1 MTNQQKTK
9 LKSHSE
15 SVLLAGILIGVFSL
29 ILPLPTFLLDLLIAF
44 NLIFSILLLLLV
56 LQVKRPLEF
65 SSFPGLILIYTLFRL
80 SLGLGCTRAILSQA
94 NAGKIV
100 SAFGNL
106 TIRGD
111 YVAGLLVL
119 LVLFLI
125 QFLVITKGVNRTSE
139 VIARFFLDSLPG
151 KQMAIEGELNSGLI
165 NQDEAKRR
173 REEVS
178 KEGDFYGSMEGAIK
192 FVRGEAILS
201 FILVLINLIAG
212 FAIGILQKGMG
223 YQDAFRTY
231 ALLAT
236 GLGLVLQMPALLTSS
251 TSGLIITRASARKSL
266 VSDLLSE
273 YVPHPKT
280 LILAI
285 GAILLLGVLSGF
297 SLVAFLPLLAIGGS
311 LGFFS
316 LRKKGEEHYPEEE
329 EEKEIYPES
338 KAEKSKT
345 PVEPIRIDP
354 IRIELGYGLLSLAQS
369 SSSDNLFQTIPALR
383 KEVAS
388 ELGIRLPQV
397 RVRDNLSLKPF
408 EYSIILKE
416 MELARKELF
425 TDKFLVINPG
435 DLPEIEGDD
444 TIEPAFN
451 LPAKWIDQ
459 DRKKEAEDKGYNL
472 IEPKAVLTTHLF
484 ELFKEN
490 AYELFGLQETKDLLE
505 GLKIQFPAL
514 VEEIYPGNL
523 SLVSIQKVFQG
534 LLKEKVPVKDLITIF
549 EVLAEKSTQ
558 IKEPVLLTEAVRAG
572 LKRTITRQYLDSEE
586 KMTVFTL
593 DPKLDQIF
601 SPSGDLTDFKLDL
614 KPELAGRLVN
624 ECRQK
629 TEELKSKGLKPAV
642 LLSSKTRYPFRR
654 FIGESIP
661 DLGVLSYEEI
671 VSGTRV
677 YSIGSISPENEF
689 TGEVGLK
696 KKLKP
701 ERL

>member
-1 MTNQQKTK
+1 MTNQQGKNI
-9 LKSHSE
+9 KSYSE

-94 NAGKIV
+94 NAGKII

-111 YVAGLLVL
+111 YVAGLIVL

-151 KQMAIEGELNSGLI
+151 KQIAIEGELNSGLI
-165 NQDEAKRR
+165 TQDEARRR

-178 KEGDFYGSMEGAIK
+178 REGDFYGSMEGAIK

-201 FILVLINLIAG
+201 FILILINLIAG
-212 FAIGILQKGMG
+212 FAIGILRKGMA
-223 YQDAFRTY
+223 YQDAFKTY
-231 ALLAT
+231 ALLAA
-236 GLGLVLQMPALLTSS
+236 GLGLVLQIPALLTSS
-251 TSGLIITRASARKSL
+251 TSGLIITRASAKKSL
-266 VSDLLSE
+266 ASDLLSE

-297 SLVAFLPLLAIGGS
+297 SLLAFLPLLVVGGS
-311 LGFFS
+311 LGYFS
-316 LRKKGEEHYPEEE
+316 LKKKGEEHHPEEE
-329 EEKEIYPES
+329 EEKERYPES

-459 DRKKEAEDKGYNL
+459 NRKKEAEDKGYNL

-505 GLKIQFPAL
+505 ELKIQYPAL
-514 VEEIYPGNL
+514 VEEIFPANL
-523 SLVSIQKVFQG
+523 SLVAIQKVFQS
-534 LLKEKVPVKDLITIF
+534 LLKEKVPVKDLLTIF
-549 EVLAEKSTQ
+549 EVLAEKSPQ
-558 IKEPVLLTEAVRAG
+558 VKEPVLLTEAVRAG

-586 KMTVFTL
+586 KITVFTL
-593 DPKLDQIF
+593 DQKLEQVF
-601 SPSGDLTDFKLDL
+601 SPSGELTDFKLDL
-614 KPELAGRLVN
+614 KPDLAGRLVY

-642 LLSSKTRYPFRR
+642 LLSSRARYHFRR
-654 FIGESIP
+654 FTGESIP

-677 YSIGSISPENEF
+677 YSIGSISLENEF
-689 TGEVGLK
+689 TGEKGLK
-696 KKLKP
+696 KELKP

>member
-1 MTNQQKTK
+1 MTNQQGKNI
-9 LKSHSE
+9 KSYSE

-44 NLIFSILLLLLV
+44 NLTFSILLLLLV

-94 NAGKIV
+94 NAGKII

-111 YVAGLLVL
+111 YVAGLIVL

-151 KQMAIEGELNSGLI
+151 KQIAIEGELNSGLI
-165 NQDEAKRR
+165 TQDEARRR

-178 KEGDFYGSMEGAIK
+178 REGDFYGSMEGAVK

-201 FILVLINLIAG
+201 FILILINLIAG
-212 FAIGILQKGMG
+212 FAIGILRKGMA
-223 YQDAFRTY
+223 YQDAFKTY
-231 ALLAT
+231 ALLAA
-236 GLGLVLQMPALLTSS
+236 GLGLVLQIPALLTSS
-251 TSGLIITRASARKSL
+251 TSGLIITRASAKKSL
-266 VSDLLSE
+266 ASDLLSE

-297 SLVAFLPLLAIGGS
+297 SLLAFLPLLVVGGS
-311 LGFFS
+311 LGYFS
-316 LRKKGEEHYPEEE
+316 LKKKGEEHHPEEE
-329 EEKEIYPES
+329 EEKERYPES

-459 DRKKEAEDKGYNL
+459 NRKKEAEDKGYNL

-505 GLKIQFPAL
+505 ELKIQYPAL
-514 VEEIYPGNL
+514 VEEIFPANL
-523 SLVSIQKVFQG
+523 SLVAIQKVFQS
-534 LLKEKVPVKDLITIF
+534 LLKEKVPVKDLLTIF
-549 EVLAEKSTQ
+549 EVLAEKSPQ
-558 IKEPVLLTEAVRAG
+558 VKEPVLLTEAVRAG

-586 KMTVFTL
+586 KITVFTL
-593 DPKLDQIF
+593 DQKLEQVF
-601 SPSGDLTDFKLDL
+601 SPSGELTDFKLDL
-614 KPELAGRLVN
+614 KPDLAGRLVY

-642 LLSSKTRYPFRR
+642 LLSSRARYHFRR
-654 FIGESIP
+654 FTGESIP

-677 YSIGSISPENEF
+677 YSIGSISLENEF
-689 TGEVGLK
+689 TGEKGLK
-696 KKLKP
+696 KELKP

>member
-1 MTNQQKTK
+1 MGQQIKNK
-9 LKSHSE
+9 KSHSE
-15 SVLLAGILIGVFSL
+15 LLLLAGILTGVFSL
-29 ILPLPTFLLDLLIAF
+29 ILPLPSFLLDLLIAF
-44 NLIFSILLLLLV
+44 NLTFSILLLLLV

-94 NAGKIV
+94 NAGKII

-106 TIRGD
+106 TIKSD

-165 NQDEAKRR
+165 TQDEARRR

-178 KEGDFYGSMEGAIK
+178 REGDFYGSMEGAVK

-201 FILVLINLIAG
+201 FILILINLTAG
-212 FAIGILQKGMG
+212 FAIGILKQGMG
-223 YQDAFRTY
+223 YQDSFRTY
-231 ALLAT
+231 ALLAA
-236 GLGLVLQMPALLTSS
+236 GLGVVLQMPALLTSS
-251 TSGLIITRASARKSL
+251 TSGLIITRASAKKSL
-266 VSDLLSE
+266 ASDLLSE

-285 GAILLLGVLSGF
+285 GAILVLGALSGF
-297 SLVAFLPLLAIGGS
+297 SLVAFLPLVVIGGS
-311 LGFFS
+311 LGYFS
-316 LRKKGEEHYPEEE
+316 LRKKGEEPHPEEE
-329 EEKEIYPES
+329 EEKETYPES

-345 PVEPIRIDP
+345 QVEPIRIDP

-383 KEVAS
+383 KEVNS

-416 MELARKELF
+416 MELARRELF

-435 DLPEIEGDD
+435 DLPEIEGTD

-505 GLKIQFPAL
+505 ELKIQFPAL

-523 SLVSIQKVFQG
+523 SLVTIQKVFQG
-534 LLKEKVPVKDLITIF
+534 LLREKVPVKDLLTIF
-549 EVLAEKSTQ
+549 EVLAEKSPQ
-558 IKEPVLLTEAVRAG
+558 IKEPARLTEAVRAG

-586 KMTVFTL
+586 KITVFTL
-593 DPKLDQIF
+593 DPKLEQIF
-601 SPSGDLTDFKLDL
+601 SPSGELTDFKLEI
-614 KPELAGRLVN
+614 KPELAGRLAH

-629 TEELKSKGLKPAV
+629 TEELKSKGLKPAILV
-642 LLSSKTRYPFRR
+642 SSRARHSFRQ

-671 VSGTRV
+671 ISGTRV
-677 YSIGSISPENEF
+677 YSIGNINPENEF
-689 TGEVGLK
+689 TEVPTFK
-696 KKLKP
+696 Q
-701 ERL
+701 

>member
-1 MTNQQKTK
+1 MTNQQGKNIK
-9 LKSHSE
+9 GYSE
-15 SVLLAGILIGVFSL
+15 SVLLAGILTGVFSL
-29 ILPLPTFLLDLLIAF
+29 ILPLPSFLLDLLIAF
-44 NLIFSILLLLLV
+44 NLTFSILLLLLV

-65 SSFPGLILIYTLFRL
+65 SSYPGLILIYTLFRL

-165 NQDEAKRR
+165 NQDEARRR

-201 FILVLINLIAG
+201 FILILINLIAG
-212 FAIGILQKGMG
+212 FAIGMLKKGMG

-231 ALLAT
+231 ALLAA

-266 VSDLLSE
+266 ASDLLSE

-280 LILAI
+280 LILAV
-285 GAILLLGVLSGF
+285 GAILLLGALSGF
-297 SLVAFLPLLAIGGS
+297 SLVAFLPLVVIGGS
-311 LGFFS
+311 LGYFL
-316 LRKKGEEHYPEEE
+316 LRKKGEEHHPEEE
-329 EEKEIYPES
+329 EKGIYPES
-338 KAEKSKT
+338 KAEKNKT

-397 RVRDNLSLKPF
+397 RVRDNLNLKPF

-505 GLKIQFPAL
+505 ELKIQYPAL

-523 SLVSIQKVFQG
+523 SLVTIQKVFQG
-534 LLKEKVPVKDLITIF
+534 LLKEKVPVKDLLTIF
-549 EVLAEKSTQ
+549 EVLAEKSPQ

-586 KMTVFTL
+586 KITVFTL

-601 SPSGDLTDFKLDL
+601 SPSGELTDFKLDL

-642 LLSSKTRYPFRR
+642 LLSSKARYPFRR

-677 YSIGSISPENEF
+677 YSIGSISLENEF

-696 KKLKP
+696 KELKP

>member
-1 MTNQQKTK
+1 MTNQQKK
-9 LKSHSE
+9 NVKGYSE
-15 SVLLAGILIGVFSL
+15 SVLLVGILIGVFSL
-29 ILPLPTFLLDLLIAF
+29 VLPLPFFVLDLLIAF
-44 NLIFSILLLLLV
+44 NLTFSILLLLLV

-106 TIRGD
+106 TIKGD
-111 YVAGLLVL
+111 YVVGLLVL

-165 NQDEAKRR
+165 NQDEARRR

-178 KEGDFYGSMEGAIK
+178 KEGDFYGSMEGAVK

-201 FILVLINLIAG
+201 FILILINLIAG
-212 FAIGILQKGMG
+212 FAIGMLKKGMD

-231 ALLAT
+231 ALLAA

-266 VSDLLSE
+266 ASDLLSE

-285 GAILLLGVLSGF
+285 GAILLLGALSGF
-297 SLVAFLPLLAIGGS
+297 SLVAFLPLVVIGGS
-311 LGFFS
+311 LGYFS
-316 LRKKGEEHYPEEE
+316 LRKKGEEHHPEEE
-329 EEKEIYPES
+329 EEKETYPES

-416 MELARKELF
+416 MELARRELF

-490 AYELFGLQETKDLLE
+490 AYELFGLQETKNLLDE
-505 GLKIQFPAL
+505 LKVEYPAL

-523 SLVSIQKVFQG
+523 SLVTIQKVFQG
-534 LLKEKVPVKDLITIF
+534 LLKEKVPVKDLLTIF
-549 EVLAEKSTQ
+549 EVLAEKSPQ

-586 KMTVFTL
+586 KITVFTL
-593 DPKLDQIF
+593 DPKLEQSF
-601 SPSGDLTDFKLDL
+601 YATGNPADFKPVL
-614 KPELAGRLVN
+614 KPELAGKLVF
-624 ECRQK
+624 ECRLK
-629 TEELKSKGLKPAV
+629 AEELKSKGVKPAILV
-642 LLSSKTRYPFRR
+642 SSGARYHFRQ

-677 YSIGSISPENEF
+677 YSTGSISLENEF
-689 TGEVGLK
+689 TGEAGLK
-696 KKLKP
+696 KELKP

>member
-1 MTNQQKTK
+1 MTNQQKK
-9 LKSHSE
+9 NIKGYSE

-44 NLIFSILLLLLV
+44 NLTFSILLLLLV

-111 YVAGLLVL
+111 YVVGLLVI

-125 QFLVITKGVNRTSE
+125 QFLVITKGANRTSE

-165 NQDEAKRR
+165 NQDEARRR

-201 FILVLINLIAG
+201 FILILINLIAG
-212 FAIGILQKGMG
+212 FGIGILQKGMA
-223 YQDAFRTY
+223 YQDAFKTY
-231 ALLAT
+231 ALLSA
-236 GLGLVLQMPALLTSS
+236 GLGLVLQMPALLASS
-251 TSGLIITRASARKSL
+251 TSGLIITRASAKKSL
-266 VSDLLSE
+266 ASDLLSE

-285 GAILLLGVLSGF
+285 GAILLLGAISGF
-297 SLVAFLPLLAIGGS
+297 PLLAFLPLVVIGGS
-311 LGFFS
+311 LGYFS
-316 LRKKGEEHYPEEE
+316 LRKKGEEHHPEEE
-329 EEKEIYPES
+329 EEKETYSET
-338 KAEKSKT
+338 KVEKSKT

-408 EYSIILKE
+408 EYSIVLKE
-416 MELARKELF
+416 MELARRELF

-459 DRKKEAEDKGYNL
+459 NRKKEAEDKGYNL

-505 GLKIQFPAL
+505 ELKIQCPAL

-523 SLVSIQKVFQG
+523 SLVTIQKVFQG
-534 LLKEKVPVKDLITIF
+534 LLKEKVPVKDLLTIF
-549 EVLAEKSTQ
+549 EVLAEKSPQ

-572 LKRTITRQYLDSEE
+572 LKRTITRQYLDSEG
-586 KMTVFTL
+586 KITVFTL
-593 DPKLDQIF
+593 DPKLEQSF
-601 SPSGDLTDFKLDL
+601 CASGNLADFKPAL
-614 KPELAGRLVN
+614 KPELAGKLVL
-624 ECRQK
+624 ECRLK
-629 TEELKSKGLKPAV
+629 AEELKSKGVKPV
-642 LLSSKTRYPFRR
+642 ILVSSGARHSFRR
-654 FIGESIP
+654 FIGEGPP

-677 YSIGSISPENEF
+677 YSIGNISLENEF
-689 TGEVGLK
+689 SEETAFKQEI
-696 KKLKP
+696 KP

>member
-1 MTNQQKTK
+1 MTDQQKK
-9 LKSHSE
+9 NVKGYSE
-15 SVLLAGILIGVFSL
+15 SVLLAGILIGIFSL

-80 SLGLGCTRAILSQA
+80 SLGLGCTRAILGQA

-178 KEGDFYGSMEGAIK
+178 KEGDFYGSMEGAVK

-201 FILVLINLIAG
+201 FILILINLIAG
-212 FAIGILQKGMG
+212 FAIGMLKKGMG
-223 YQDAFRTY
+223 YQDAFKTY
-231 ALLAT
+231 ALLAA
-236 GLGLVLQMPALLTSS
+236 GLGLVLQIPALLTSS

-266 VSDLLSE
+266 ASDLLSE
-273 YVPHPKT
+273 YVPQPKT
-280 LILAI
+280 LILAL

-297 SLVAFLPLLAIGGS
+297 SLVAFLPLVVIGGS
-311 LGFFS
+311 LGYFS
-316 LRKKGEEHYPEEE
+316 LRKKGEEHHPEEE
-329 EEKEIYPES
+329 EEKERYPKS
-338 KAEKSKT
+338 RVEKSKAS
-345 PVEPIRIDP
+345 VEPIRIDP

-408 EYSIILKE
+408 EYSIVLKE
-416 MELARKELF
+416 MELARRELF

-435 DLPEIEGDD
+435 DLQEIEGDD
-444 TIEPAFN
+444 TIEPAFH

-459 DRKKEAEDKGYNL
+459 NRKKEAEDKGYNL
-472 IEPKAVLTTHLF
+472 IEPKVVLTTHLF

-505 GLKIQFPAL
+505 ELKTQFPAL
-514 VEEIYPGNL
+514 VEETYPGNL
-523 SLVSIQKVFQG
+523 SLVTIQKVFQG
-534 LLKEKVPVKDLITIF
+534 LLKEKVPIKDLLTIF
-549 EVLAEKSTQ
+549 EVLAEKSPK
-558 IKEPVLLTEAVRAG
+558 IKEPVPLTEAVRAG
-572 LKRTITRQYLDSEE
+572 LKRTITRQYQDSEE
-586 KMTVFTL
+586 KITVFTL
-593 DPKLDQIF
+593 DPKLEQIF
-601 SPSGDLTDFKLDL
+601 SPSGELTDFKLDL

-642 LLSSKTRYPFRR
+642 LLSFKTRYPFRR

-677 YSIGSISPENEF
+677 YSIGSISLENEF

-696 KKLKP
+696 KELKP

>member
-1 MTNQQKTK
+1 MSNQNKK
-9 LKSHSE
+9 NMKGYSE
-15 SVLLAGILIGVFSL
+15 SILLAGILIGVFSL

-44 NLIFSILLLLLV
+44 NLVFSILLLLLV
-56 LQVKRPLEF
+56 LQVRRPLEF

-80 SLGLGCTRAILSQA
+80 SIGLSCTRAILSQA

-100 SAFGNL
+100 SAFGKL

-119 LVLFLI
+119 MVLFLI

-165 NQDEAKRR
+165 TQDEARRR

-201 FILVLINLIAG
+201 FVLILINLTAG
-212 FAIGILQKGMG
+212 FTIGILKQGMG
-223 YQDAFRTY
+223 YQNAFRTY
-231 ALLAT
+231 ALLAA
-236 GLGLVLQMPALLTSS
+236 GLGIVLQIPALLTSS
-251 TSGLIITRASARKSL
+251 TSGLIVTRASARKSL
-266 VSDLLSE
+266 TSDLLSQ
-273 YVPHPKT
+273 YVPQRKT

-285 GAILLLGVLSGF
+285 GAILLLGALSGF
-297 SLVAFLPLLAIGGS
+297 SLLAFLPLAVISGS
-311 LGFFS
+311 LGYFS
-316 LRKKGEEHYPEEE
+316 LRKKGEEQLSQ
-329 EEKEIYPES
+329 EEKEPNS
-338 KAEKSKT
+338 DTKAEKNETSF
-345 PVEPIRIDP
+345 EPIRIDP

-369 SSSDNLFQTIPALR
+369 SSPDNLFQTIPALR

-408 EYSIILKE
+408 EYSIVLKE
-416 MELARKELF
+416 MELARRELF
-425 TDKFLVINPG
+425 TDKFLAINSG
-435 DLPEIEGDD
+435 DLPEMEGVD

-505 GLKIQFPAL
+505 ELKLQFPAL
-514 VEEIYPGNL
+514 VEEIYSENL
-523 SLVSIQKVFQG
+523 SLTSIQKVFQG
-534 LLKEKVPVKDLITIF
+534 LLKEKVPVKDLLTIF
-549 EVLAEKSTQ
+549 EVLAEKSPQ
-558 IKEPVLLTEAVRAG
+558 IKEPLLLVEAVRAG

-586 KMTVFTL
+586 RITVFTL
-593 DPKLDQIF
+593 DPKLEQSF
-601 SPSGDLTDFKLDL
+601 FASGNSADSKPVF

-642 LLSSKTRYPFRR
+642 LLSSRARYSFRQ

-677 YSIGSISPENEF
+677 YSIGNISLENEF
-689 TGEVGLK
+689 IEETAFRQEI
-696 KKLKP
+696 KP

>member
-9 LKSHSE
+9 IKGHSE

-29 ILPLPTFLLDLLIAF
+29 VLPLPSFLLDLLIAF
-44 NLIFSILLLLLV
+44 NLTFSILLLLLV

-111 YVAGLLVL
+111 YVAGLLVI

-125 QFLVITKGVNRTSE
+125 QSLVITKGVNRTSE

-165 NQDEAKRR
+165 NQDEARRR

-201 FILVLINLIAG
+201 FILILINLIAG
-212 FAIGILQKGMG
+212 FAIGMLKKGMG
-223 YQDAFRTY
+223 YQDAFKTY
-231 ALLAT
+231 ALLAA

-266 VSDLLSE
+266 ASDLLSE

-280 LILAI
+280 LILAL
-285 GAILLLGVLSGF
+285 GTILLLGALSGF
-297 SLVAFLPLLAIGGS
+297 SLLAFLPLVVIGGS
-311 LGFFS
+311 LGYFS
-316 LRKKGEEHYPEEE
+316 LRKKGEEHHPEEE
-329 EEKEIYPES
+329 EEKETYPET
-338 KAEKSKT
+338 KVEKSKT

-408 EYSIILKE
+408 EYSIVLKE
-416 MELARKELF
+416 MELARRELF

-459 DRKKEAEDKGYNL
+459 NRKKEAEDKGYNL

-505 GLKIQFPAL
+505 ELKIQYPAL
-514 VEEIYPGNL
+514 VEEIFPGNL
-523 SLVSIQKVFQG
+523 SLVTIQKVFKS
-534 LLKEKVPVKDLITIF
+534 LLKEKVPVKDLLTIF
-549 EVLAEKSTQ
+549 EVLAEKSPQ
-558 IKEPVLLTEAVRAG
+558 VKEPVPLAEAVRAG

-586 KMTVFTL
+586 RITVFTL
-593 DPKLDQIF
+593 DPKLEQSF
-601 SPSGDLTDFKLDL
+601 CASGNLADFKPVL
-614 KPELAGRLVN
+614 KPELAGRIVY
-624 ECRQK
+624 ECRLK
-629 TEELKSKGLKPAV
+629 AEELKNKGVKPAILV
-642 LLSSKTRYPFRR
+642 SSKARYPFRQ

-661 DLGVLSYEEI
+661 DLGVLSYEEM

-677 YSIGSISPENEF
+677 YSMGNISLGNEF
-689 TGEVGLK
+689 SEKTALK
-696 KKLKP
+696 QEIKP